1 MSKHKG
7 WWSEWSEFWINRS
20 WIGEVTGPNASEV
33 NNEKSALQRY
43 LQGIQ
48 ARQPFPIKFNGMLF
62 TAQRD
67 RPDYNKWGGL
77 NWWQNA
83 RMPYYSMFASGDSDM
98 VDAALF
104 QAFRST
110 FEYAKMKTQVYYPNM
125 TGPVAYW
132 DEYNHP
138 LLGSTHPMS
147 YGCGREGRA
156 LGLPVWYSLD
166 PPNHYNLQGGLDLGM
181 LILDH
186 FAWTGDAAALARNL
200 PVVDAVV
207 NFYAQWRPERDDN
220 GKMVL
225 FPSQALETWICF
237 GYENMK
243 AGVNCTL
250 NDMPTVAG
258 LRAVVARLEA
268 LPSEHTTAE
277 QRRRWHA
284 LREVLPP
291 LPLTQARS
299 GGRKLAPCEACGE
312 GPSNFENADL
322 YAVHPY
328 RCITAKDGGE
338 NLEVARAAYRERRF
352 TSDEGWNQNVMD
364 AALLGLAMEAKEM
377 LIARAAYGPPKGYRF
392 SAFGQQLQDWHPSLD
407 HYSVM
412 RNALTYMLLQPVDN
426 SEGDML
432 LFPAWP
438 CDWDVS
444 VKLWG
449 PRRTVIHA
457 EMVGGVVTDFRVDP
471 PSRNSSVRVLPC
483 QVQSTSTRPP
493 PTTASP
499 SSNSILQ
506 YSATCGA
513 IILITLLSQ
522 QSPVVMSA
530 PTASTSDT
538 PNVVHGFLGALAEA
552 ATASIKGDDAKVPA
566 DRAMSLIESLNNAT
580 VKPQW
585 ATLLFPVL
593 GDLLQGLRK
602 EMEAP
607 ERVALLSSHPVWG
620 ALIDFV
626 FNTAVLSGT
635 PNDLLSASAAYRKG
649 TPKKVNTTRAAVDA
663 GVELLLTFSASAV
676 LRAAPLRIVS
686 SGSSEDPAARLWRLL
701 GAKDTSEFSVETR
714 LWLLPLI
721 RTTGGCGCQLS
732 DWVTIMLPAAVFV
745 NNVAKSNESVDPT
758 RARKLFTVVEQL
770 WEILPSMIDGCV
782 DLPQALTMQNSVL
795 GKTVLGAATTRN
807 QRTPEVQE
815 SALRA
820 MRVLGEEC
828 SRRWPDRDQSAPR
841 EVLAVGDK
849 FINPLCA
856 MYMGESS
863 VKLRDLLVEA
873 ITAVAKSC
881 CTLQVLQTVFTNVT
895 KQLVQESQKDST
907 DVVSDLSELCLALLP
922 AVPASGRQLVV
933 GKVFTPLM
941 MKNSSARAARLQK
954 AAYRATRIAVEAGDF
969 SNTVE
974 ALLELLSTVP
984 SSAQTIKHR
993 LLLARSLLQSVE
1005 GEQEKPVLAA
1015 LIPEAM
1021 VATRDPGAQV
1031 RILGWTLLTD
1041 ACRRCAAS
1049 GDSLL
1054 ALINIVCA
1062 GLAGTSVD
1070 MVCASVETLGLVV
1083 EQCWPMD
1090 GDVSTAT
1097 ASNPFAASAAP
1108 SESTQRASLL
1118 REVVKTVML
1127 VRADGRAIE
1136 KPLFKSLLLFTRSC
1150 LRVGD
1155 GQNAECLQMYHKLTL
1170 SAEGR
1175 NQMQLKMGM
1184 RRLMEKL
1191 GKRVGWAEL
1200 AAATPEEHRPLV
1212 KHVQKQLER
1221 ERRRRIM
1228 ERSAAA
1234 AAGDER
1240 KANGSTA
1247 EGQST
1252 SDESS
1257 EDEGDERR
1265 RVTKR
1270 STGKAN
1276 FIIDEAGDEPL
1287 DLLGHGGQKGVRES
1301 DGKRRKSALGS
1312 EMLKEESGK
1321 IIVEV
1326 PEEAAG
1332 QKKSSE
1338 KLEETAPKKKGL
1350 GRLAEIRAAK
1360 KGARRARLQHD
1371 VKGLDQCAPGA
1382 KNRGSGD
1389 AQRQAAVL
1397 QPYAYVRLNPKL
1409 VKEKFKSESIRSIDR
1424 VVKAGEEE
1432 KKKARIVSK
1441 KSKLSISKSNNR
1453 GKRRR

>member
-1 MSKHKG
+1 MLKHR
-7 WWSEWSEFWINRS
+7 F
-20 WIGEVTGPNASEV
+20 
-33 NNEKSALQRY
+33 
-43 LQGIQ
+43 
-48 ARQPFPIKFNGMLF
+48 F
-62 TAQRD
+62 D
-67 RPDYNKWGGL
+67 R
-77 NWWQNA
+77 
-83 RMPYYSMFASGDSDM
+83 
-98 VDAALF
+98 
-104 QAFRST
+104 
-110 FEYAKMKTQVYYPNM
+110 NM
-125 TGPVAYW
+125 
-132 DEYNHP
+132 
-138 LLGSTHPMS
+138 
-147 YGCGREGRA
+147 
-156 LGLPVWYSLD
+156 
-166 PPNHYNLQGGLDLGM
+166 
-181 LILDH
+181 
-186 FAWTGDAAALARNL
+186 
-200 PVVDAVV
+200 
-207 NFYAQWRPERDDN
+207 
-220 GKMVL
+220 
-225 FPSQALETWICF
+225 
-237 GYENMK
+237 
-243 AGVNCTL
+243 
-250 NDMPTVAG
+250 
-258 LRAVVARLEA
+258 
-268 LPSEHTTAE
+268 
-277 QRRRWHA
+277 
-284 LREVLPP
+284 
-291 LPLTQARS
+291 PLTKQGYPS
-299 GGRKLAPCEACGE
+299 IFIFPFHINGRRH
-312 GPSNFENADL
+312 
-322 YAVHPY
+322 YY
-328 RCITAKDGGE
+328 RV
-338 NLEVARAAYRERRF
+338 EVGR
-352 TSDEGWNQNVMD
+352 
-364 AALLGLAMEAKEM
+364 
-377 LIARAAYGPPKGYRF
+377 
-392 SAFGQQLQDWHPSLD
+392 
-407 HYSVM
+407 
-412 RNALTYMLLQPVDN
+412 
-426 SEGDML
+426 
-432 LFPAWP
+432 
-438 CDWDVS
+438 
-444 VKLWG
+444 
-449 PRRTVIHA
+449 
-457 EMVGGVVTDFRVDP
+457 
-471 PSRNSSVRVLPC
+471 
-483 QVQSTSTRPP
+483 
-493 PTTASP
+493 
-499 SSNSILQ
+499 
-506 YSATCGA
+506 
-513 IILITLLSQ
+513 
-522 QSPVVMSA
+522 SPVVMSA
-530 PTASTSDT
+530 PPASTSDT
-538 PNVVHGFLGALAEA
+538 PNGNAFSSYLAVVVRASLQSCTAFLGPWRRQRRLP
-552 ATASIKGDDAKVPA
+552 IKGDDAKVPA

-607 ERVALLSSHPVWG
+607 KRVALLSSHPVWG

-626 FNTAVLSGT
+626 FNTAVLR
-635 PNDLLSASAAYRKG
+635 A
-649 TPKKVNTTRAAVDA
+649 PKKVNTTRAAVDA

-770 WEILPSMIDGCV
+770 WEVLPSMIDGCV

-807 QRTPEVQE
+807 QRTSEVQE

-828 SRRWPDRDQSAPR
+828 SRRWPDRDQSAPK
-841 EVLAVGDK
+841 GS
-849 FINPLCA
+849 PGSS

-941 MKNSSARAARLQK
+941 KNPCAPARLQK
-954 AAYRATRIAVEAGDF
+954 AAYRATRIAVEAGR
-969 SNTVE
+969 
-974 ALLELLSTVP
+974 LLQYCG
-984 SSAQTIKHR
+984 AQTIKHR

-1049 GDSLL
+1049 GNSLL

-1062 GLAGTSVD
+1062 GLAGSSVD

-1118 REVVKTVML
+1118 REVVKT
-1127 VRADGRAIE
+1127 
-1136 KPLFKSLLLFTRSC
+1136 TRSC

-1155 GQNAECLQMYHKLTL
+1155 GLNAECLQMYHKLTL

-1191 GKRVGWAEL
+1191 GKRV
-1200 AAATPEEHRPLV
+1200 
-1212 KHVQKQLER
+1212 QKQLER

-1240 KANGSTA
+1240 RANGSTA

-1257 EDEGDERR
+1257 EDEEDERH
-1265 RVTKR
+1265 RVAKS

-1301 DGKRRKSALGS
+1301 DGRRRKSALGS
-1312 EMLKEESGK
+1312 KMLKEEDGK

-1338 KLEETAPKKKGL
+1338 KLEETAPKK
-1350 GRLAEIRAAK
+1350 
-1360 KGARRARLQHD
+1360 RRA
-1371 VKGLDQCAPGA
+1371 
-1382 KNRGSGD
+1382 S
-1389 AQRQAAVL
+1389 AVW
-1397 QPYAYVRLNPKL
+1397 QK
-1409 VKEKFKSESIRSIDR
+1409 
-1424 VVKAGEEE
+1424 
-1432 KKKARIVSK
+1432 
-1441 KSKLSISKSNNR
+1441 
-1453 GKRRR
+1453 